1 MANKSRI
8 ENGNLIR
15 PVQKEESI
23 NLQELLRKRELFI
36 ESIAAEQARLKEVE
50 DLIDEAKSLGYEES
64 AEDEKTK

>member
-15 PVQKEESI
+15 PVQKEESV